1 MIEIFMKNS
10 LYIKKFYYFGI
21 AKLAEIAKL
30 LAKVSRI
37 SLNSENS
44 VNGTSKS

>member
-1 MIEIFMKNS
+1 MKNS

-21 AKLAEIAKL
+21 AKLAKIANS
-30 LAKVSRI
+30 LAKVSGI

-44 VNGTSKS
+44 VSGTSKS

>member
-1 MIEIFMKNS
+1 MKNS

-21 AKLAEIAKL
+21 AKLAKIAKS

-37 SLNSENS
+37 SLNSENPVS
-44 VNGTSKS
+44 ETSKS